1 VESITYDLGTGQRV
15 AFGDVFP
22 DTTSAL
28 AVISAKSRS
37 LLQDQL
43 GSGFDPTV
51 AVDGTSPS
59 PVNFSNWAVTKDGMR
74 FTFAQYQVTTRADL
88 QPTVIVPW
96 DTLLPLLAQTGP
108 VATVAG
114 L

>member
-1 VESITYDLGTGQRV
+1 
-15 AFGDVFP
+15 
-22 DTTSAL
+22 
-28 AVISAKSRS
+28 
-37 LLQDQL
+37 L
-43 GSGFDPTV
+43 GSSFDPTV